1 MKNLQSPEFLKG
13 LKRLSL
19 ISKHK
24 FPGQRIGERKTI
36 RKGHSVEFKDYKEY
50 NPGDDIRFI
59 DWNVWGRLDSFFV
72 KIFYNEENQHIFQML
87 DLSRSMSFGSPSKW
101 DFMLQF
107 AAATSYVALAS
118 KDMVHTYPFGQQL
131 LTSAPLCIGLGQ
143 YPRLVQHLQ
152 SLRPARE
159 SKLLQAVEDFL
170 QRERRRGILF
180 LVSDFFFEEEVLD
193 TAFKKLAYFGFDV
206 NVIQVLS
213 PEEIRPDLRGFHALK
228 DMETE
233 KEMEI
238 DIGTHL
244 LSAYEQTL
252 QEHLAMVEKIAKKY
266 AFRYLFA
273 DSSQDCNKTV
283 VQLLLQAQRGR

>member
-1 MKNLQSPEFLKG
+1 MKSLQSPEFLKG

-19 ISKHK
+19 ISRHK

-59 DWNVWGRLDSFFV
+59 DWNVWGRLDSFFI
-72 KIFYNEENQHIFQML
+72 KIFYNEENQHVFQML
-87 DLSRSMSFGSPSKW
+87 DLSRSMSSGNPSKW

-118 KDMVHTYPFGQQL
+118 KDLVQTYPFGQTL
-131 LTSAPLCIGLGQ
+131 LSSAPRCLGLGQ

-170 QRERRRGILF
+170 QLEKRKGILF

-193 TAFKKLAYFGFDV
+193 TALKKLAYYGFDV

-233 KEMEI
+233 REMEI
-238 DIGTHL
+238 DIGNNL
-244 LSAYEQTL
+244 LSAYEETL
-252 QEHLAMVEKIAKKY
+252 QEHLAMVEKTAKKY
-266 AFRYLFA
+266 RFRYLFA
-273 DSSQDCNKTV
+273 DSSQDCNKIV
-283 VQLLLQAQRGR
+283 VQLLQQAKRGR